1 MASLELRNVQK
12 SYGNSQIAT
21 LKDIALKID
30 AGEFLILV
38 GPSGCGKSTLMNCI
52 AGLENI
58 TGGEILVDGEDISQA
73 SPKDRD
79 IAMVFQ
85 SYALYPT
92 MSVRDNIAFGLKM
105 RKVPAAKIEE
115 EVARVA
121 KLLQI
126 EPLLERKP
134 SQLSGGQ
141 QQRVAMG
148 RALARRPKIYL
159 FDEPLS
165 NLDAKLRVE
174 MRTEIKLMHQRLKTT
189 TVYVTHDQIEAM
201 TLGDKVAVM
210 KDGVIQQFG
219 TPHEIYNNPANL
231 FVASFIGSPPMNFVP
246 LRIRQRDGRWVG
258 VLNSEQ
264 GSCELPLPITS
275 DEGLRDRELIL
286 GIRPEQIGLSNGSA
300 ADLSLLVDIEVV
312 EPTGPDT
319 LVVFA
324 LNQVKACCRLAPDQ
338 APRWG
343 DAQPAVRSAQ
353 GPAVRRPERR
363 TAGPGAACSHARKQ
377 GHAAGF
383 QRSGAGAV
391 RYRPALPAG
400 WG

>member
-1 MASLELRNVQK
+1 MATLELRNVNK
-12 SYGNSQIAT
+12 SYGSGLTDT
-21 LKDIALKID
+21 LKSIDLKID
-30 AGEFLILV
+30 DGEFLILV

-52 AGLENI
+52 AGLESISN
-58 TGGEILVDGEDISQA
+58 GAILVDDADISGM

-92 MSVRDNIAFGLKM
+92 MNVRDNIAFGLKM
-105 RKVPAAKIEE
+105 RKLAPAAIDE

-126 EPLLERKP
+126 EHLLGRKP
-134 SQLSGGQ
+134 GQLSGGQ

-219 TPHEIYNNPANL
+219 TPQQIYNDPSNL
-231 FVASFIGSPPMNFVP
+231 FVASFIGSPPMNFIPVQVQ
-246 LRIRQRDGRWVG
+246 RRDGQAWA
-258 VLNSEQ
+258 VLASAE
-264 GSCELPLPITS
+264 GRCELPL
-275 DEGLRDRELIL
+275 GELPDGAEQGELLL
-286 GIRPEQIGLSNGSA
+286 GVRPEQVQLASGLAQAHTLA
-300 ADLSLLVDIEVV
+300 AQVEVT

-319 LVVFA
+319 LVFVTVNDSK
-324 LNQVKACCRLAPDQ
+324 LCCRLAPDQ
-338 APRWG
+338 APPVGQRLELHIDAARALLFDAKSG
-343 DAQPAVRSAQ
+343 ERVRPLARTAQPGNVTSLTNR
-353 GPAVRRPERR
+353 
-363 TAGPGAACSHARKQ
+363 
-377 GHAAGF
+377 
-383 QRSGAGAV
+383 
-391 RYRPALPAG
+391 
-400 WG
+400 

>member
-319 LVVFA
+319 LVVSA

-338 APRWG
+338 APRVG
-343 DAQPAVRSAQ
+343 ETLNLQFDPRKVLLFDAQSGERLGLEPPAATRESKVTRLVSN
-353 GPAVRRPERR
+353 G
-363 TAGPGAACSHARKQ
+363 AGPVQ
-377 GHAAGF
+377 
-383 QRSGAGAV
+383 
-391 RYRPALPAG
+391 
-400 WG
+400 

>member
-1 MASLELRNVQK
+1 MATLELRNVNK
-12 SYGNSQIAT
+12 TYGSGLPDT
-21 LKDIALKID
+21 LKDIQLSIKD
-30 AGEFLILV
+30 GEFLILV

-52 AGLENI
+52 AGLEQI
-58 TGGEILVDGEDISQA
+58 TGGAILIDDQDVSGM

-92 MSVRDNIAFGLKM
+92 MSVRENIEFGLKI
-105 RKVPAAKIEE
+105 RKLPQAAIDE

-126 EPLLERKP
+126 EHLLARKP
-134 SQLSGGQ
+134 AQLSGGQ

-174 MRTEIKLMHQRLKTT
+174 MRTEMKLMHQRLKTT

-210 KDGVIQQFG
+210 KDGIIQQFG
-219 TPHEIYNNPANL
+219 TPQQIYNDPANQ

-246 LRIRQRDGRWVG
+246 VRLARQEGRLLA
-258 VLNSEQ
+258 VLDSGQ
-264 GSCELPLPITS
+264 ARCELPLGVAGEEL
-275 DEGLRDRELIL
+275 DGREIIL
-286 GIRPEQIGLSNGSA
+286 GIRPEQIALGAAEGNGLPGIRA
-300 ADLSLLVDIEVV
+300 EVQV
-312 EPTGPDT
+312 TEPTGPDL
-319 LVVFA
+319 LVFVT
-324 LNQVKACCRLAPDQ
+324 LNQTKVCCRLAPDV
-338 APRWG
+338 ACRVG
-343 DAQPAVRSAQ
+343 DTLNLQFDPARVLLFDAAS
-353 GPAVRRPERR
+353 GERLHLAS
-363 TAGPGAACSHARKQ
+363 TAATAKDNVAHFKGR
-377 GHAAGF
+377 
-383 QRSGAGAV
+383 
-391 RYRPALPAG
+391 
-400 WG
+400 

>member
-79 IAMVFQ
+79 IVMVFQ

-338 APRWG
+338 APRVG
-343 DAQPAVRSAQ
+343 ETLNLQFDPRKVLLFDAQSGERLGLAQPAATRESKVTRLVSN
-353 GPAVRRPERR
+353 G
-363 TAGPGAACSHARKQ
+363 AGPVQ
-377 GHAAGF
+377 
-383 QRSGAGAV
+383 
-391 RYRPALPAG
+391 
-400 WG
+400 

>member
-1 MASLELRNVQK
+1 MATLELRNVNK
-12 SYGNSQIAT
+12 SYGSGLPDT
-21 LKDIALKID
+21 LRNIELSID
-30 AGEFLILV
+30 SGEFLILV

-52 AGLENI
+52 AGLEDI
-58 TGGEILVDGEDISQA
+58 SGGAIEVDGADISGM

-105 RKVPAAKIEE
+105 RKLAPAAIDE

-121 KLLQI
+121 RLLQI
-126 EPLLERKP
+126 EHLLRRKP
-134 SQLSGGQ
+134 GQLSGGQ

-210 KDGVIQQFG
+210 KDGIIQQFG
-219 TPHEIYNNPANL
+219 TPQQIYNDPANL
-231 FVASFIGSPPMNFVP
+231 FVASFIGSPPMNFIPVR
-246 LRIRQRDGRWVG
+246 LQRRDGQCWAVLDSALG
-258 VLNSEQ
+258 VAGQ
-264 GSCELPLPITS
+264 ARCELPLG
-275 DEGLRDRELIL
+275 DLAQGLENRDLIL
-286 GIRPEQIGLSNGSA
+286 GIRPEQIQLA
-300 ADLSLLVDIEVV
+300 ADGAAEAPSICAEVEV
-312 EPTGPDT
+312 TEPTGPDT
-319 LVVFA
+319 LVFVN
-324 LNQVKACCRLAPDQ
+324 LNQTKVCCRLAPDQ
-338 APRWG
+338 VPQVGASLALRFEPSRVLLF
-343 DAQPAVRSAQ
+343 DAQSGERLLAKKRQAGDGKVAQ
-353 GPAVRRPERR
+353 LKRG
-363 TAGPGAACSHARKQ
+363 
-377 GHAAGF
+377 
-383 QRSGAGAV
+383 
-391 RYRPALPAG
+391 
-400 WG
+400 

>member
-275 DEGLRDRELIL
+275 DDGLRDRELIL
-286 GIRPEQIGLSNGSA
+286 GIRPEQIGLAGVGT
-300 ADLSLLVDIEVV
+300 ADFSLAVDIEVV

-319 LVVFA
+319 LVVFK
-324 LNQVKACCRLAPDQ
+324 LNQVKACCRLMPDQ
-338 APRWG
+338 APRVG
-343 DAQPAVRSAQ
+343 ETLNLQFDPRKALLFDAQTGERLGVVQPEPVRESKV
-353 GPAVRRPERR
+353 PRLV
-363 TAGPGAACSHARKQ
+363 SN
-377 GHAAGF
+377 
-383 QRSGAGAV
+383 GAGTAQ
-391 RYRPALPAG
+391 
-400 WG
+400 

>member
-1 MASLELRNVQK
+1 MATLELRNVNK
-12 SYGNSQIAT
+12 TYGSGLPDT
-21 LKDIALKID
+21 LKNIELKID
-30 AGEFLILV
+30 DGEFLILV

-58 TGGEILVDGEDISQA
+58 SGGAILVDDADISGM

-92 MSVRDNIAFGLKM
+92 MSVRDNIAFGLKI
-105 RKVPAAKIEE
+105 RKMPAAEIDE

-126 EPLLERKP
+126 EHLLSRKP
-134 SQLSGGQ
+134 GQLSGGQ

-174 MRTEIKLMHQRLKTT
+174 MRTEMKLMHQRLKTT

-210 KDGVIQQFG
+210 KDGIIQQFG
-219 TPHEIYNNPANL
+219 TPKQIYNDPANL
-231 FVASFIGSPPMNFVP
+231 FVASFIGSPPMNFIP
-246 LRIRQRDGRWVG
+246 LRLQRKDGRLLALLDSG
-258 VLNSEQ
+258 Q
-264 GSCELPLPITS
+264 ARCELPLGMQ
-275 DEGLRDRELIL
+275 DAGLEDREVIL
-286 GIRPEQIGLSNGSA
+286 GIRPEQISLANGEGNGLPT
-300 ADLSLLVDIEVV
+300 LRTEVQV
-312 EPTGPDT
+312 TEPTGPDT
-319 LVVFA
+319 LVFVN
-324 LNQVKACCRLAPDQ
+324 LNGTKVCCRLAPDVAPQVGETLTLQFDPAKVLLFDAKSGERLGVAAPAQ
-338 APRWG
+338 AETHASNV
-343 DAQPAVRSAQ
+343 AQFKGR
-353 GPAVRRPERR
+353 
-363 TAGPGAACSHARKQ
+363 
-377 GHAAGF
+377 
-383 QRSGAGAV
+383 
-391 RYRPALPAG
+391 
-400 WG
+400 

>member
-115 EVARVA
+115 EGARVA

-134 SQLSGGQ
+134 AQLSGGQ

-275 DEGLRDRELIL
+275 DDGLRDRELIL
-286 GIRPEQIGLSNGSA
+286 GIRPEQIGLAGVGT
-300 ADLSLLVDIEVV
+300 ADFSLAVDIEVV

-319 LVVFA
+319 LVVFT
-324 LNQVKACCRLAPDQ
+324 LNQVKACCRLMPDQ
-338 APRWG
+338 APRVG
-343 DAQPAVRSAQ
+343 ETLNLQFDPRKALLFDAQTGERLGVVQPEPVRESKV
-353 GPAVRRPERR
+353 PRLV
-363 TAGPGAACSHARKQ
+363 SN
-377 GHAAGF
+377 
-383 QRSGAGAV
+383 GAGTAQ
-391 RYRPALPAG
+391 
-400 WG
+400 

>member
-1 MASLELRNVQK
+1 MATLELRNVNK
-12 SYGNSQIAT
+12 TYGKGLPDT
-21 LKDIALKID
+21 LKNIELKIND
-30 AGEFLILV
+30 GEFLILV

-52 AGLENI
+52 AGLESI
-58 TGGEILVDGEDISQA
+58 SGGSILVDDADISGM

-92 MSVRDNIAFGLKM
+92 MNERDNIAFGLKI
-105 RKVPAAKIEE
+105 RKMSTAAIDE

-126 EPLLERKP
+126 EHLLTRKP
-134 SQLSGGQ
+134 GQLSGGQ

-174 MRTEIKLMHQRLKTT
+174 MRTEMKLMHQRLKTT

-210 KDGVIQQFG
+210 KDGIIQQFG
-219 TPHEIYNNPANL
+219 TPKQIYNDPANL
-231 FVASFIGSPPMNFVP
+231 FVASFIGSPPMNFIP
-246 LRIRQRDGRWVG
+246 LRLQRQEGRLLALLDSG
-258 VLNSEQ
+258 Q
-264 GSCELPLPITS
+264 ARCELPLGVR
-275 DEGLRDRELIL
+275 DEGLEDRDVII
-286 GIRPEQIGLSNGSA
+286 GIRAEQIVLAGHEPNGLPTLRA
-300 ADLSLLVDIEVV
+300 EVQVV

-319 LVVFA
+319 LVFVN
-324 LNQVKACCRLAPDQ
+324 LNGSKVCCRLAPDDAPQVGESLNLQFDPAKVLLFDANTGERLGAMSSPQ
-338 APRWG
+338 AQSRADNVAHFKG
-343 DAQPAVRSAQ
+343 R
-353 GPAVRRPERR
+353 
-363 TAGPGAACSHARKQ
+363 
-377 GHAAGF
+377 
-383 QRSGAGAV
+383 
-391 RYRPALPAG
+391 
-400 WG
+400 

>member
-105 RKVPAAKIEE
+105 RKVSAAKIEE

-126 EPLLERKP
+126 EPLLARKP
-134 SQLSGGQ
+134 AQLSGGQ

-286 GIRPEQIGLSNGSA
+286 GIRPEQIGLAGVGT
-300 ADLSLLVDIEVV
+300 ADFSLAVDIEVV

-319 LVVFA
+319 LVVFT
-324 LNQVKACCRLAPDQ
+324 LNQVKACCRLMPDQ
-338 APRWG
+338 APRVG
-343 DAQPAVRSAQ
+343 ETLNLQFDPRKALLFDAQTGERLGVAQPEPVRESK
-353 GPAVRRPERR
+353 VTRLV
-363 TAGPGAACSHARKQ
+363 SN
-377 GHAAGF
+377 
-383 QRSGAGAV
+383 GAGTAQ
-391 RYRPALPAG
+391 
-400 WG
+400 